1 MKTQRPRLSTLARLA
16 AGMAMLLLC
25 TAVLAQAYPTRSVR
39 LVVASPPGGVTDI
52 LARALAQGLGTTWS
66 QPVVVENRPG
76 AGQIIGSDIVAK
88 SSPDGY
94 SLLVSDSSTFAISPH
109 LYSKLPY
116 DPFRDFTPISALCAI
131 SPALGVS
138 ATVPANT
145 IRELIALAKA
155 KPGTLTYGSV
165 GSGSYMHIAMENF
178 KQLTGTDLVHV
189 PYKGAAPAISG
200 LLTGEL
206 SMLMVS
212 VSSLDQQV
220 KAGKVKLLAVAT
232 PKRVPSRP
240 ELPTIAES
248 GVPGFETGS
257 WWAVFGPG
265 GMPAELVARIYES
278 ITKLTT
284 TPEFRQQYMARF
296 SFEPLEMTPQQL
308 TEYVKRD
315 YERWGPLV
323 KASGAKVD

>member
-1 MKTQRPRLSTLARLA
+1 MPNRSLPSRFLRIAAGVAALLLSTA
-16 AGMAMLLLC
+16 A
-25 TAVLAQAYPTRSVR
+25 LAQTYPSRSVR

-52 LARALAQGLGTTWS
+52 LERALAQGLGTAWS
-66 QPVVVENRPG
+66 QPVLVENRPG
-76 AGQIIGSDIVAK
+76 AAQIIGSDIVAK
-88 SSPDGY
+88 SPPDGY
-94 SLLVSDSSTFAISPH
+94 SLLVSDSSIFSIGPH
-109 LYSKLPY
+109 LYRKLPY
-116 DPFRDFTPISALCAI
+116 DPFRDFTPITALCEI
-131 SPALGVS
+131 SPVLGVS
-138 ATVPANT
+138 TAVPVNNV
-145 IRELIALAKA
+145 RELIALAKA

-178 KQLTGTDLVHV
+178 KQLTGTDIVHV
-189 PYKGAAPAISG
+189 PYKGAAPAING

-206 SMLMVS
+206 SMMMVH

-240 ELPTIAES
+240 DLPTITES

-265 GMPAELVARIYES
+265 GVPAELVARIHES
-278 ITKLTT
+278 ISKLTA

-296 SFEPLEMTPQQL
+296 AFEPLDMTPQQL
-308 TEYVKRD
+308 TEFMKRD
-315 YERWGPLV
+315 FERWGPLV
-323 KASGAKVD
+323 KASGAKLD